1 MKQCLVDVN
10 VVLALL
16 ADGHDHHQLAV
27 GWFDSM
33 TAGETVLCR
42 IVQLSLIRLL
52 GNRTVMGD
60 KVRSASSAWRL
71 IEEFLRDE
79 RVNFVGEPPQIDSV
93 FPVML
98 RYSIPTNKL
107 VADAWL
113 AAFAIASSSRLV
125 TLDAGFRQFKGLDLL
140 LLQGDPP

>member
-1 MKQCLVDVN
+1 
-10 VVLALL
+10 
-16 ADGHDHHQLAV
+16 
-27 GWFDSM
+27 M

-60 KVRSASSAWRL
+60 KVRSASNARRL
-71 IEEFLRDE
+71 IEELLRDE
-79 RVNFVGEPPQIDSV
+79 RMNFIGEPSQIDSV
-93 FPVML
+93 FPAML

-140 LLQGDPP
+140 LLQADPP

>member
-33 TAGETVLCR
+33 TAGEAVLCR

-52 GNRTVMGD
+52 GNRTIMGD
-60 KVRSASSAWRL
+60 KVRSASAAWRL
-71 IEEFLRDE
+71 IEELLRDQ
-79 RVNFVGEPPQIDSV
+79 RINFIGEPLQIDSV

-98 RYSIPTNKL
+98 RYSTPTNKL

-125 TLDAGFRQFKGLDLL
+125 TLDAGFRQFKGLDLH
-140 LLQGDPP
+140 LLQA